1 VPDRAHL
8 TVGSVTAARASG
20 SVPILAAVLAALA
33 MALPACAID
42 AVRVPVP
49 APDPE
54 AVRLCQALHQRLPQR
69 LRGQERRTTVP
80 DSPLVAAWGTPA
92 IALRCGVPR
101 PPALT
106 PTSELAAVDGLP
118 WLPEP
123 PGRPARFTAVGLR
136 AYVEVTVPAAYAP
149 AGEVLGELGP
159 TLTKAIPAEPAE

>member
-1 VPDRAHL
+1 MPDRAHL
-8 TVGSVTAARASG
+8 TATPVSTRTAAFL
-20 SVPILAAVLAALA
+20 VALA
-33 MALPACAID
+33 VAPAVALSACAID
-42 AVRVPVP
+42 AVRVPAP
-49 APDPE
+49 TPDPGV
-54 AVRLCQALHQRLPQR
+54 ARMCQALHRGLPQR
-69 LRGQERRTTVP
+69 LRGQERRTTRP

-136 AYVEVTVPAAYAP
+136 AYVEVTVPATYAP
-149 AGEVLGELGP
+149 PGEVLGELGP
-159 TLTKAIPAEPAE
+159 AVKKAIPAEPEG